1 MLKISIPLP
10 DGYGNDAKI
19 YRINSDGSY
28 LDMNA
33 VLVDGKLVFNTAHLS
48 FYAIISEDDKIIGDC
63 NGDGLFDTTDLAEM
77 KLYLAGLHEMLCAN
91 GDVNDD
97 GKVDTTDLAEVK
109 LMLAG
114 LA

>member
-1 MLKISIPLP
+1 
-10 DGYGNDAKI
+10 
-19 YRINSDGSY
+19 
-28 LDMNA
+28 MNA
-33 VLVDGKLVFNTAHLS
+33 VCKDGKLEFVTAHLS
-48 FYAIISEDDKIIGDC
+48 YYAIVSEDDKIIGDC

-77 KLYLAGLHEMLCAN
+77 KLYLAGLNEMLYGN